1 MPWRRF
7 SPPRPASF
15 FTHASHLAR
24 PRFVAPLA
32 LALGLAGA
40 VGAGA
45 AGCADESTGA
55 GSGTPGTTTT
65 TETPQACKIPEA
77 PFEVGDP
84 NGHADPLGAKK
95 AGQARAGR
103 IQSEDQIV
111 QPAHGRQQIHK
122 GDFLLANDKIAVTVE
137 DKGLSDGY
145 ARFGGEI
152 LAIERVGDDGR
163 PLGESY
169 YNETIL
175 GLSIEMVNPTSV
187 AVLSDGSDGG
197 EAVVRVLGVTQ
208 PVPFMEGPIGTLFPD
223 RFGIETAL
231 DYVLKPGWEKVLLR
245 MSVVNRG
252 DAQIDFGLNKPTRDE
267 SFGFFHYSRSPMFT
281 AASGYGS
288 PKGFVPWVGFD
299 SGPSGFAF
307 RVPDGDL
314 EYGVAQSGFSLF
326 WGPGFLA
333 DPCTITTHDHAEVI
347 TGGPGVDGL
356 ADAVR
361 RSVGDEAWR
370 EIKGTLKDSGGA
382 PVAGAFVHELG
393 SDGAYLSRATTGQDG
408 SFVLHAPP
416 GKAVSLVPQKRGYE
430 TPKGTEVGAA
440 EGTAALAFAP
450 AATLHVK
457 ALEQGTN
464 EPLPV
469 RIQVI
474 PKVPVPETPEAWGV
488 PDEANGRLHQDF
500 AMTGEATL
508 VVPPGEHHVVVSR
521 GYEWEL
527 YEADVTA
534 AAGET
539 VELTATLL
547 HSVDTTG
554 RMCADFHIHS
564 FHSADSD
571 DPVEHKVKGALADG
585 LDLPVSSEH
594 EWVVDFQPIIEQLGM
609 EKWAHGIPSEE
620 LTTFAWGHFGVVP
633 LNPKDDKV
641 NRGAVEWLG
650 AQPPEV
656 FQRVRSQVEDPAL
669 IVNHPR
675 GSGFAAYFSAARYDR
690 ETGQAEATELWSDDF
705 DAIEV
710 FNDSDFEKNRD
721 AVVADWF
728 SLLNHGHKV
737 WAVGSSDSHHLRTS
751 PVGYP
756 RTCLFFGHD
765 DPTKITGAAVR
776 DAIRSGDSTISG
788 GLFMTVAGPAGE
800 HPGSEAS
807 VDANGEALFTVT
819 VESPSWIL
827 PDTLE
832 TIVNGE
838 TVSTEPLLPLGAGPS
853 NRFVNQVKVKI
864 VAGAPRNWVVFH
876 AKGEGDLAP
885 LHPGR
890 RPFAASNP
898 VFLK

>member
-1 MPWRRF
+1 MSRRRF
-7 SPPRPASF
+7 SSLASLASF
-15 FTHASHLAR
+15 SSTLLR

-32 LALGLAGA
+32 LGAGLVGA
-40 VGAGA
+40 FGAGA
-45 AGCADESTGA
+45 GGCADESTGA
-55 GSGTPGTTTT
+55 SGGSPGTT

-77 PFEVGDP
+77 PFEIGDA

-103 IQSEDQIV
+103 IQSEEQIV
-111 QPAHGRQQIHK
+111 QPGHGRQQIHT
-122 GDFLLANDKIAVTVE
+122 GDFLLANDRIAVTVE

-152 LAIERVGDDGR
+152 LAIDRVGDDGR
-163 PLGESY
+163 PLGQSY

-187 AVLSDGSDGG
+187 TVLKDGSDGG
-197 EAVVRVLGVTQ
+197 EAIVRVLGVTQ

-223 RFGIETAL
+223 RFGVEMAL

-252 DAQIDFGLNKPTRDE
+252 EEQLDFGLNKPTRDE

-281 AASGYGS
+281 PKSGYGS
-288 PKGFVPWVGFD
+288 PAGLVDWVGFD

-307 RVPDGDL
+307 RVPDGSL

-347 TGGPGVDGL
+347 AGGPGVDGL
-356 ADAVR
+356 AEAVR
-361 RSVGDEAWR
+361 RSAGDAAWR
-370 EIKGTLKDSGGA
+370 EIKGSVKDGDGA
-382 PVAGAFVHELG
+382 PVAGAFVHELDG
-393 SDGAYLSRATTGQDG
+393 SGGYLSRATTGEDG

-416 GKAVSLVPQKRGYE
+416 GKAVSLVPQKKGY
-430 TPKGTEVGAA
+430 PVASGTEIAA
-440 EGTAALAFAP
+440 EVGTADLMFAP
-450 AATLHVK
+450 NATLHVK
-457 ALEQGTN
+457 AIAQDTN

-469 RIQVI
+469 RVQVI

-488 PDEANGRLHQDF
+488 MDEVNGRLHQEF
-500 AMTGEATL
+500 MITGEATL
-508 VVPPGEHHVVVSR
+508 IVPPGEHHVIVSR

-527 YEADVTA
+527 YETDVNPG
-534 AAGET
+534 AGET
-539 VELTATLL
+539 VDVMASLL

-571 DPVEHKVKGALADG
+571 DPVDHKVKGALADG
-585 LDLPVSSEH
+585 LDIPVSSEH
-594 EWVVDFQPIIEQLGM
+594 EWVIDFQPIIEQLGM
-609 EKWAHGIPSEE
+609 QKWAHGIASEE

-633 LNPKDDKV
+633 LDPKDDKV
-641 NRGAVEWLG
+641 NRGAVEWIG
-650 AQPPEV
+650 SQPPEV
-656 FQRVRSQVEDPAL
+656 FDRVRAQVEDPAL
-669 IVNHPR
+669 IINHPR

-690 ETGQAEATELWSDDF
+690 ETGLGEVTELWSDNF

-710 FNDSDFEKNRD
+710 FNDSGMEKNRD
-721 AVVADWF
+721 ASVADWF
-728 SLLNHGHKV
+728 SLLNHGHKL

-765 DPTKITGAAVR
+765 DPTKVTGPAVR
-776 DAIRSGDSTISG
+776 DAVRSGDSTISG
-788 GLFMTVAGPAGE
+788 GLYMTVEGPGGE
-800 HPGSEAS
+800 HPGQDVS
-807 VDANGEALFTVT
+807 VDANGEAVFTVT

-827 PDTLE
+827 ADTLE
-832 TIVNGE
+832 TIVNGA
-838 TVSTEPLLPLGAGPS
+838 TVSTEPLVASGAGPS
-853 NRFVNQVKVKI
+853 NRYVNQIKVKMD
-864 VAGAPRNWVVFH
+864 AGAAQSWVVFH
-876 AKGEGDLAP
+876 AKGAGDLAP

-890 RPFAASNP
+890 KPFAVSNP